1 MCLQPLGKLAL
12 RFKVDILF
20 WDPMLPHA
28 APVTRGLKTII
39 SFNLNYEK

>member
-1 MCLQPLGKLAL
+1 MGYQVPVKEG
-12 RFKVDILF
+12 DILF